1 MTNVTLI
8 LCATKL
14 KIDFQKLSLGTANRF
29 VKSSSPDVTNSST
42 NKSFWIGYVK
52 TNYILNLITD
62 LCSLFSVLLI

>member
-1 MTNVTLI
+1 MMNMTLVLH
-8 LCATKL
+8 ATKL
-14 KIDFQKLSLGTANRF
+14 KIDFKKLLGTANRF